1 MAGSSLL
8 VVVNSLR
15 LERLP
20 GPSYPSALQSS
31 AAAQAASEPQPR
43 EQGQRRELALI
54 KAES

>member
-8 VVVNSLR
+8 VVLNSLR

-20 GPSYPSALQSS
+20 GPSYPIVLQSS
-31 AAAQAASEPQPR
+31 AAAQTASEPQPR
-43 EQGQRRELALI
+43 EQGQRRELALL